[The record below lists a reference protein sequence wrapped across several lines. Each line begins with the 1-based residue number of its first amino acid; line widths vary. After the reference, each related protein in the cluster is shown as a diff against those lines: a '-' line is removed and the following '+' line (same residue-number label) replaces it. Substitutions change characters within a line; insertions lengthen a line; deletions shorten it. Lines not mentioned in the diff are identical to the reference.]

1 MVPLP
6 CVALKKPGEWRHKTR
21 DKAASEAFC
30 LCCNSSSCFLW
41 WHLFS
46 HFLIL
51 HYWEGLTFYGIAGN
65 VEPSS
70 PLHSA
75 GSAILLGVSS
85 WQWHLRGW
93 WMSVLGGVRVP
104 ISFAHHAECQY
115 RIRTLGDAWMH
126 DPLSDE
132 VRAFAITDPP
142 SCRAGTWR
150 LLSLPVALAAFVSLS
165 LRVGLV
171 PSFWNFKKEF
181 FSHLKY

>member
-85 WQWHLRGW
+85 WQGHLRGW
-93 WMSVLGGVRVP
+93 WMSVLGGVRYLFCSWYRVP
-104 ISFAHHAECQY
+104 AWDQNIRWCVNAWSTLWWGPGFCHHWSAV
-115 RIRTLGDAWMH
+115 
-126 DPLSDE
+126 LSSRHLAPA
-132 VRAFAITDPP
+132 VVA
-142 SCRAGTWR
+142 CR
-150 LLSLPVALAAFVSLS
+150 SS
-165 LRVGLV
+165 
-171 PSFWNFKKEF
+171 
-181 FSHLKY
+181 